1 MARSLLLPMN
11 RSGRCCT
18 TRVGHIF
25 PDELSR
31 FVIFEE
37 EGHER
42 TVDDGVE
49 DESAS
54 VEAARVGAS
63 GTVDDGHDGYCP
75 LGSDSRAVCSDI

>member
-1 MARSLLLPMN
+1 MLAIYFPM
-11 RSGRCCT
+11 S
-18 TRVGHIF
+18 F
-25 PDELSR
+25 PAL
-31 FVIFEE
+31 VIFGE
-37 EGHER
+37 EGHGR

-63 GTVDDGHDGYCP
+63 GTVGDGHDGYCP